1 MVGKGIQIGRLFGIK
16 VNVDWSW
23 VFIFLLVSW
32 NLTSAFSGIHP
43 DWSMGLAIAVAVVA
57 AILFFLSVLAH
68 ELAHS
73 LAAIAQGLPV
83 RSITLFLFG
92 GVSNIEREP
101 PSPRVEFVMAI
112 VGPLTSIVLGALFL
126 ALGAIG
132 VASLGDALSD
142 PADAMAQLGPL
153 STLLLWLGPI
163 NLVLG
168 IFNMVPGFPLDGG
181 RILRSLL
188 WAATDSLR
196 TATRWASWAGQG
208 IAWLLIVMGVAMI
221 FGAEIPFFGTGLVS
235 GLWLAFIGWFLN
247 SAAQQSYRQVVI
259 QDLLEDVPVANLM
272 RRDPP
277 IVSPDATL
285 STLVHERL
293 MGSDEHAFPAVD
305 AEGRL
310 VGIVCLHDVRKIDKS
325 RWDEVRVAEVMT
337 PRAELTTVVPE
348 EDAGEA
354 LNQLQ
359 RQGVR
364 QLPVVAAD
372 ADDSLVGLLRR
383 RDILRWL
390 QIQGDEQ
397 PALAGRAN

>member
-1 MVGKGIQIGRLFGIK
+1 MVGKGFQIGRLFGIK
-16 VNVDWSW
+16 VKVDWSW
-23 VFIFLLVSW
+23 LFIFLLVSW
-32 NLTSAFSGIHP
+32 NLASAFSGIHP

-68 ELAHS
+68 EMAHS

-112 VGPLTSIVLGALFL
+112 VGPITSVVLGAIFL

-132 VASLGDALSD
+132 VASLGDALAE

-168 IFNMVPGFPLDGG
+168 VFNMVPGFPLDGG
-181 RILRSLL
+181 RVLRSLL

-196 TATRWASWAGQG
+196 RATRWASWVGQA
-208 IAWLLIVMGVAMI
+208 IAWLLIIMGVAMV

-235 GLWLAFIGWFLN
+235 GIWLAFIGWFLN

-277 IVSPDATL
+277 IVSSEATL
-285 STLVHERL
+285 SALVHDHL
-293 MGSDEHAFPAVD
+293 MGTDDHAFPVVD
-305 AEGRL
+305 DGQL
-310 VGIVCLHDVRKIDKS
+310 VGIVCLHDVREISKS
-325 RWDEVRVAEVMT
+325 RWDEVRVADVMT
-337 PRAELTTVVPE
+337 PRADLTTVVPE

-359 RQGVR
+359 REGVR
-364 QLPVVAAD
+364 QLPVVSAD
-372 ADDSLVGLLRR
+372 SGQQLVGLLRR

-390 QIQGDEQ
+390 QIQGDER
-397 PALAGRAN
+397 PALAGRTG